1 MEPRFAF
8 KTTPELIRQCRRCSQ
23 ELPAGALVCDNC
35 KALVYSE
42 QLDRIAAEAKHCEE
56 SGDFGQAREQ
66 WMMGLHLLPPDSTQ
80 AQWIQDHVRTLEVA
94 VAPESAPLSGTNT
107 LLRVN
112 RNPWQRG
119 LMSLA
124 GLISFVAFAAIYSRT
139 SGAQFGIGFA
149 VIILI
154 HEMGHYIDIRR
165 RGLPADMPIFLPGL
179 GAYVRWRALG
189 VSQETRAAISLA
201 GPMAGFLAALGCALI
216 WHQTQEPYWLVLARV
231 GAALN
236 LLNLIPVW
244 ILDGGQAVLALA
256 KSERVVLLVVSLAL
270 WVLVRQNVLLLVAAG
285 AGFRAFYPGD
295 LPARPSR
302 MITAYFILVVT
313 LLSVILR
320 ILPGHDFG
328 VQ

>member
-1 MEPRFAF
+1 MSQKVTF
-8 KTTPELIRQCRRCSQ
+8 KAGSDVVRACRRCSC
-23 ELPAGALVCDNC
+23 ELPTGALVCENC
-35 KALVYSE
+35 HALVYSE

-56 SGDFGQAREQ
+56 SGDLGQAREQ
-66 WMMGLHLLPPDSTQ
+66 WMMGLHLLPADSKQ
-80 AQWIQDHVRTLEVA
+80 ALWIQDHVRTLEVA
-94 VAPESAPLSGTNT
+94 VAPESAPLSNTNA
-107 LLRVN
+107 LVRAS

-119 LMSLA
+119 IVSLA
-124 GLISFVAFAAIYSRT
+124 GLLSFVAFAAIYSRE

-189 VSQETRAAISLA
+189 VSLETRAAISLA

-216 WHQTQEPYWLVLARV
+216 WHQTQDPYWLVLARV

-244 ILDGGQAVLALA
+244 ILDGGQAVLALD
-256 KSERVVLLVVSLAL
+256 KSERIALLAISVTL
-270 WVLVRQNVLLLVAAG
+270 WVIVRQNVLLLVAAG
-285 AGFRAFYPGD
+285 AAFRAFYPSD

-302 MITAYFILVVT
+302 GITAYFMLVIAM
-313 LLSVILR
+313 LSLILR
-320 ILPGHDFG
+320 LLPGHDFG